1 MKKNKCLVDVSENI
15 FHIDN
20 LSVPLIFQGTL
31 GCFRV
36 VSTESVTIPARSEI
50 VVSGKVCL
58 TEGQTL
64 PTNDVLVEASENK
77 GKDYILTARSLV
89 KSNDSIPVRLM
100 NVENE
105 AKTIFPGTTIAQMCE
120 ISHVAK
126 SLPSQ
131 NDGQNKKG
139 LRSDLHDLLNRTS
152 DKLSRSEKQKVK
164 SLVQEYESLF
174 AETDSDLGKTSLV
187 KHEIETGNARPFKEP
202 PRRTPFHLSKVV
214 NDNIDKMLENKSK
227 TSSDCHKTEESQ
239 VKIVTSQ
246 MPDHDTDWT
255 LTDKQSND
263 PDLKLVKQW
272 LTDGQRPQY
281 NEVSGKG
288 FFIRSLWSQFNSL
301 ELQDDL
307 VFRHFYDNERKVVKL
322 QAVIPLSERKQ
333 VLHFCHDAKY
343 AGHLGMR
350 KTLEK
355 IRQSFYWPGLQADV
369 RA

>member
-1 MKKNKCLVDVSENI
+1 MDHLRQTTTDERTEAPNSPDTAVSMGQMTTWMQTIENNLLSLTKEIKDLKFQRKFQPRGKINNTQNFSTERFTSEAVVTELQVDGILGLDFMKKNNCLVDVSENI

-50 VVSGKVCL
+50 VVSMKVCL

-100 NVENE
+100 NIENE

-126 SLPSQ
+126 SLPFQ

-202 PRRTPFHLSKVV
+202 PRRTPFS
-214 NDNIDKMLENKSK
+214 
-227 TSSDCHKTEESQ
+227 
-239 VKIVTSQ
+239 
-246 MPDHDTDWT
+246 
-255 LTDKQSND
+255 
-263 PDLKLVKQW
+263 
-272 LTDGQRPQY
+272 
-281 NEVSGKG
+281 
-288 FFIRSLWSQFNSL
+288 FI
-301 ELQDDL
+301 EG
-307 VFRHFYDNERKVVKL
+307 
-322 QAVIPLSERKQ
+322 
-333 VLHFCHDAKY
+333 C
-343 AGHLGMR
+343 
-350 KTLEK
+350 
-355 IRQSFYWPGLQADV
+355 
-369 RA
+369 